1 MSRLGMNPGR
11 GKASAYRPARV
22 TAAVLVHIP
31 HFSGYFEGRF
41 PVLIACL
48 TSLVENT
55 AVPLDLLVFD
65 NGSCTE
71 VQEYLRELQG
81 RGVIQLLLAS
91 GRNLGKA
98 GALRLIFGAAPGELV
113 AYCDDDF
120 YFFPGWLEAQLEI
133 LDTFPKVG
141 MVSGYAIPSLFAPQR
156 ISAALEFG
164 RSRGVELK
172 AGKFIAGEWIRDWAL
187 STGRRPDQEIEAAA
201 TIEEFIVEYKGLS
214 AFAAANH
221 DQFLAPREV
230 IRQCL
235 PAEWSGQLMGGMLE
249 MDEAVNRAGYLR
261 LGTRLRTAQHLGN
274 RLSEELAAGLPAS
287 IGTANMRRPGSA
299 GSPRWWRQFLR
310 WRPVRSILLGIYSRL
325 FHLINPE

>member
-1 MSRLGMNPGR
+1 
-11 GKASAYRPARV
+11 
-22 TAAVLVHIP
+22 
-31 HFSGYFEGRF
+31 
-41 PVLIACL
+41 
-48 TSLVENT
+48 
-55 AVPLDLLVFD
+55 LLVFD

-274 RLSEELAAGLPAS
+274 RLSEELAAGLPAR